1 MQTFLI
7 IVFMMVIGSLIGGV
21 TNILAVRML
30 FHPFKTYY
38 IFNKRVPFTPGLI
51 PKRRKE
57 VADKIGQ
64 VVEEHLLTESL
75 IQSKLNAP
83 SSRQAIE
90 EVLLNQIRKLK
101 QEHMTLQYFADKL
114 DLDVTQLA
122 NEKLDLMISNKLDE
136 FYQDNQTTPIKQI
149 IPEKIEAS
157 IDSKIDLVP
166 DLLFERAS
174 VYLNSEKGAADI
186 ASMLETF
193 FNEKGKIVGLL
204 QMFMTKESI
213 ADRIQHELIRLTK
226 HPKAKAIAKQVIDNE
241 YETMKAK
248 NLNKLVSE
256 SQYNSFKTSVTE
268 LAVGYL
274 DVDKVSKQ
282 SFNTLMPSFIHFL
295 ESKVSQKLTDVII
308 ENISKHISP
317 IMKKIN
323 LRQMIEEQINTFDLA
338 YIEKL
343 IIDIA
348 NKELK
353 LIMLLGFLLGGIIG
367 LLQGI
372 IAIFV

>member
-90 EVLLNQIRKLK
+90 EVLLNQIQKLK
-101 QEHMTLQYFADKL
+101 QENMTLQYFADKL

-122 NEKLDLMISNKLDE
+122 NEKLDLVISNKLDA

-149 IPEKIEAS
+149 IPEEIEAS

-248 NLNKLVSE
+248 NLNELVSE

-274 DVDKVSKQ
+274 DIDKVSKQ

-295 ESKVSQKLTDVII
+295 ESKVCQKLTDVII

-367 LLQGI
+367 LLQGV

>member
-90 EVLLNQIRKLK
+90 EVLLNQIQKLK
-101 QEHMTLQYFADKL
+101 QENMTLQYFADKL
-114 DLDVTQLA
+114 DLDITQLA
-122 NEKLDLMISNKLDE
+122 NEKLDLVISNKLDA

-149 IPEKIEAS
+149 IPEEIEAS

-248 NLNKLVSE
+248 NLNELVSE

-268 LAVGYL
+268 LAIGYL

-295 ESKVSQKLTDVII
+295 ESKVCQKLTDVII

-367 LLQGI
+367 LLQGV

>member
-1 MQTFLI
+1 MHTFLI
-7 IVFMMVIGSLIGGV
+7 IVFMMVIGALIGGV

-90 EVLLNQIRKLK
+90 EVLLKQIQKLK

-114 DLDVTQLA
+114 DLDVAQLA
-122 NEKLDLMISNKLDE
+122 NEKLDLVISNKLDA

-149 IPEKIEAS
+149 IPEEIEAS

-174 VYLNSEKGAADI
+174 VYLSSEKGAADI

-248 NLNKLVSE
+248 NLNELVSE
-256 SQYNSFKTSVTE
+256 SQYNSFKTSITE
-268 LAVGYL
+268 LAIGYL

-317 IMKKIN
+317 IMQKIN
-323 LRQMIEEQINTFDLA
+323 LRQMVEEQINTFDLA
-338 YIEKL
+338 YIERL
-343 IIDIA
+343 IIDVA

-367 LLQGI
+367 LLQGV

>member
-1 MQTFLI
+1 MHTFLI
-7 IVFMMVIGSLIGGV
+7 IVFMMVIGALIGGV

-90 EVLLNQIRKLK
+90 EVLLKQIQKLK

-114 DLDVTQLA
+114 DLDVAQLA
-122 NEKLDLMISNKLDE
+122 NEKLDLVISNKLDA

-149 IPEKIEAS
+149 IPEEIEAS

-174 VYLNSEKGAADI
+174 VYLSSEKGAADI

-248 NLNKLVSE
+248 NLNELVSE
-256 SQYNSFKTSVTE
+256 SQYNSFKTSITE
-268 LAVGYL
+268 LAIGYL

-323 LRQMIEEQINTFDLA
+323 LRQMVEEQINTFDLA
-338 YIEKL
+338 YIERL
-343 IIDIA
+343 IIDVA

-367 LLQGI
+367 LLQGV

>member
-248 NLNKLVSE
+248 NLNELVSE
-256 SQYNSFKTSVTE
+256 SQCNSFKTSVTE

>member
-1 MQTFLI
+1 MHTFLI
-7 IVFMMVIGSLIGGV
+7 IVFMMVIGALIGGV

-90 EVLLNQIRKLK
+90 EVLLKQIQKLK

-114 DLDVTQLA
+114 DLDVAQLA
-122 NEKLDLMISNKLDE
+122 NEKLDLVISNKLDA

-149 IPEKIEAS
+149 IPEEIEAS

-174 VYLNSEKGAADI
+174 VYLSSEKGAADI

-248 NLNKLVSE
+248 NLNELVSE

-317 IMKKIN
+317 IMQKIN
-323 LRQMIEEQINTFDLA
+323 LRQMVEEQINTFDLA
-338 YIEKL
+338 YIERL
-343 IIDIA
+343 IIDVA

-367 LLQGI
+367 LLQGV

>member
-90 EVLLNQIRKLK
+90 EVLLNQIQKLK
-101 QEHMTLQYFADKL
+101 QENMTLQYFADKL

-122 NEKLDLMISNKLDE
+122 NEKLDLVISNKLDA

-149 IPEKIEAS
+149 IPEEIEAS

-248 NLNKLVSE
+248 NLNELVSE

-295 ESKVSQKLTDVII
+295 ESKVCQKLTDVII
-308 ENISKHISP
+308 ENIAKHISP

-367 LLQGI
+367 LLQGV

>member
-248 NLNKLVSE
+248 NLNELVSA

>member
-1 MQTFLI
+1 MHTFLI
-7 IVFMMVIGSLIGGV
+7 IVFMMVIGALIGGV

-90 EVLLNQIRKLK
+90 EVLLKQIQKLK

-114 DLDVTQLA
+114 DLDVAQLA
-122 NEKLDLMISNKLDE
+122 NEKLDLVISNKLDA

-149 IPEKIEAS
+149 IPEEIEAS

-174 VYLNSEKGAADI
+174 VYLSSEKGAADI

-248 NLNKLVSE
+248 NLNELVSE

-323 LRQMIEEQINTFDLA
+323 LRQMVEEQINTFDLA
-338 YIEKL
+338 YIERL
-343 IIDIA
+343 IIDVA

-367 LLQGI
+367 LLQGV

>member
-90 EVLLNQIRKLK
+90 EVLLNQIQKLK

-114 DLDVTQLA
+114 DLNVAQLA
-122 NEKLDLMISNKLDE
+122 NEKLDLVISNKLDA

-149 IPEKIEAS
+149 IPEEIEAS

-248 NLNKLVSE
+248 NLNELVSE

-268 LAVGYL
+268 LVVGYL

-295 ESKVSQKLTDVII
+295 ESKVSQKLTNVII
-308 ENISKHISP
+308 ENISTHISP

-338 YIEKL
+338 YIERL

-367 LLQGI
+367 LLQGV

>member
-90 EVLLNQIRKLK
+90 EVLLNQIQKLK
-101 QEHMTLQYFADKL
+101 QENMTLQYFADKL
-114 DLDVTQLA
+114 DLDITQLA
-122 NEKLDLMISNKLDE
+122 NEKLDLVISNKLDE

-149 IPEKIEAS
+149 IPEEIEAS

-248 NLNKLVSE
+248 NLNELVSE

-367 LLQGI
+367 LLQGV

>member
-90 EVLLNQIRKLK
+90 EVLLNQIQKLK

-122 NEKLDLMISNKLDE
+122 NEKLDLVISNKLDA

-149 IPEKIEAS
+149 IPEEIEAS

-248 NLNKLVSE
+248 NLNELVSE

-338 YIEKL
+338 YIERL

-367 LLQGI
+367 LLQGV

>member
-90 EVLLNQIRKLK
+90 EVLLNQIQKLK
-101 QEHMTLQYFADKL
+101 QENMTLQYFADKL

-122 NEKLDLMISNKLDE
+122 NEKLDLVISNKLDA

-149 IPEKIEAS
+149 IPEEIEAS

-174 VYLNSEKGAADI
+174 VYLNSEKGATDI

-248 NLNKLVSE
+248 NLNELVSE

-295 ESKVSQKLTDVII
+295 ESKVCQKLTDVII

-367 LLQGI
+367 LLQGV

>member
-90 EVLLNQIRKLK
+90 EVLLNQIQKLK

-248 NLNKLVSE
+248 NLNELVSE